1 MLKYVISFRVEQD
14 IIQLVV
20 ICSILL
26 ENSSRNSWNPTVDTI
41 ELVNEPFI
49 GDLLQEWGHEIT
61 SPVENDQGLNI
72 TKSLIKLNLLLF

>member
-1 MLKYVISFRVEQD
+1 MLKYVISFWVKQD

-49 GDLLQEWGHEIT
+49 GDLFQEWGHEIT